1 MANFIRIASLFQ
13 AYTLVFILVFGFS
26 VPLVSACYNNYPIN
40 CYENSPD
47 SVICDIYSQP
57 NTPLFGNVLT
67 LCTEGKSYQ
76 TLTLWVFSI
85 EFLLELP
92 LNVSNNITSF
102 LIRSIYAKT
111 TLRINPLK
119 EHLNMTR
126 LLFYNINWNMSNV
139 LSSYFPNLQQIEI
152 TREESINTL
161 DNNIFRD
168 LVSLSYLSWRYSS
181 LVNVSRDCFRGL
193 SSLSYI
199 DLSYASISYLS
210 SETFQHLPSLQELI
224 VSGSQ
229 LNCTCRLQWM
239 SIVDSNDWIDIVGE
253 CDGSGQPVGSPSTYS
268 QCHSTESYQCF
279 NKLVSCDS
287 VCINTASSYIC
298 ACTEGYGLT
307 LIEAEQA
314 CHDIDECVQNTSL
327 CLGQNCRN
335 TLGSY
340 QCYCEEG
347 FLPVSDGSSC
357 SDIDEC
363 VQNTSLCLEQ
373 NCRNTLGSYQC
384 YCEEGFLP
392 VSDGSSCSDIDECVH
407 NTSLCLGQ
415 SCRNTLG
422 SYQCYCEEGFLPVS
436 DGSSCSD
443 IDECSSSPCEHYCD
457 NTVGSYMCSCYA
469 HFVLSKDKHTCQC
482 QAGYE
487 LTADRTE
494 CVDTNECLD
503 GNAYCDHIC
512 INTNGSY
519 TCACYADSSLTLP
532 PLSVLFICISI
543 FETVVIFVLLFA
555 LIITCVCCW
564 KKGRSEKS
572 TDSNE
577 NEIYKNVQ
585 GQEPKSPPKSELGD
599 TLYLDEE
606 ELRGALKQS
615 PYPAEASLYVPMK
628 SARVEK
634 TSGELSDNSRYLNL
648 NDM

>member
-26 VPLVSACYNNYPIN
+26 VPLVSACYNNDPIY

-47 SVICDIYSQP
+47 SVICEINSQP
-57 NTPLFGNVLT
+57 NTSLLGNVLT
-67 LCTEGKSYQ
+67 YCTEGKSYQ
-76 TLTLWVFSI
+76 TLTLWVYSI

-102 LIRSIYAKT
+102 LIRSVYAKT

-119 EHLNMTR
+119 EHLSMTR
-126 LLFYNINWNMSNV
+126 LLFYNMNWNMSNV
-139 LSSYFPNLQQIEI
+139 LSSYFPNLQRIEI

-168 LVSLSYLSWRYSS
+168 LVSLSYLSWSYSS

-199 DLSYASISYLS
+199 ELSYASISYLS
-210 SETFQHLPSLQELI
+210 SETFQHLPSLRELI

-229 LNCTCRLQWM
+229 LNCTCGLQWM
-239 SIVDSNDWIDIVGE
+239 SIVDSNYWIDIVGE

-327 CLGQNCRN
+327 CLGQ
-335 TLGSY
+335 
-340 QCYCEEG
+340 
-347 FLPVSDGSSC
+347 
-357 SDIDEC
+357 
-363 VQNTSLCLEQ
+363 
-373 NCRNTLGSYQC
+373 
-384 YCEEGFLP
+384 
-392 VSDGSSCSDIDECVH
+392 
-407 NTSLCLGQ
+407 

-469 HFVLSKDKHTCQC
+469 HFVLSKDKHSCQC

-487 LTADRTE
+487 LTADRTG

-519 TCACYADSSLTLP
+519 TCYADSSLTLL

-543 FETVVIFVLLFA
+543 FETVVIFVLVFI
-555 LIITCVCCW
+555 LIITCVCYW

-577 NEIYKNVQ
+577 NERYTNVQ
-585 GQEPKSPPKSELGD
+585 VQEPKSPPKAELGD

-606 ELRGALKQS
+606 ELRGALKQT
-615 PYPAEASLYVPMK
+615 PYPAEASHYVPMK

-634 TSGELSDNSRYLNL
+634 TTGELSDNPRYLNL

>member
-1 MANFIRIASLFQ
+1 M
-13 AYTLVFILVFGFS
+13 
-26 VPLVSACYNNYPIN
+26 
-40 CYENSPD
+40 
-47 SVICDIYSQP
+47 
-57 NTPLFGNVLT
+57 
-67 LCTEGKSYQ
+67 
-76 TLTLWVFSI
+76 
-85 EFLLELP
+85 
-92 LNVSNNITSF
+92 
-102 LIRSIYAKT
+102 
-111 TLRINPLK
+111 
-119 EHLNMTR
+119 
-126 LLFYNINWNMSNV
+126 NWNMSNV

-152 TREESINTL
+152 FYEHSINTL

-199 DLSYASISYLS
+199 ELSYASISYLS
-210 SETFQHLPSLQELI
+210 SETFQHLPSLRELI

-229 LNCTCRLQWM
+229 LNCTCGLQWM
-239 SIVDSNDWIDIVGE
+239 SIVDSNYWIDIVGE
-253 CDGSGQPVGSPSTYS
+253 CDGSGQPVGFPSTYS

-279 NKLVSCDS
+279 NKSVRCDS

-327 CLGQNCRN
+327 CQ
-335 TLGSY
+335 
-340 QCYCEEG
+340 
-347 FLPVSDGSSC
+347 
-357 SDIDEC
+357 
-363 VQNTSLCLEQ
+363 
-373 NCRNTLGSYQC
+373 
-384 YCEEGFLP
+384 
-392 VSDGSSCSDIDECVH
+392 
-407 NTSLCLGQ
+407 GQ

-436 DGSSCSD
+436 DESSCSD
-443 IDECSSSPCEHYCD
+443 IDECSSSPCEHYCH
-457 NTVGSYMCSCYA
+457 NTVGSYTCSCYA

-519 TCACYADSSLTLP
+519 TCACYANSSLTAGNTLP

-543 FETVVIFVLLFA
+543 FETVVIFVLLFI
-555 LIITCVCCW
+555 LIIICVCYW
-564 KKGRSEKS
+564 KRGRSEKS

-577 NEIYKNVQ
+577 NERYTDVQ
-585 GQEPKSPPKSELGD
+585 GQEPKSPPKSELG
-599 TLYLDEE
+599 TYIYIDEE
-606 ELRGALKQS
+606 ELRGALKQT
-615 PYPAEASLYVPMK
+615 PYPAEGSLYVPMK

-634 TSGELSDNSRYLNL
+634 TSGELSDNSRYVNL